1 MKYRRVLLAAV
12 HAISIILGAHALR
25 EFILVDGPSGWTPD
39 PGTLRYFTVDS
50 NLLALLSSLLVLLSW
65 RRAVRP
71 APHWLWVVRL
81 MAASGLA
88 LTCGM
93 VMAVLAPIRGYGY
106 MLDGP
111 DLHLHLICPLLHIL
125 SFVLLE
131 GEAGVP
137 LRRALWG
144 LLLPTVYG
152 VVYMVNVVALRRW
165 SDFYFLNEGGRWL
178 PNGLLAL
185 LAVAILSLA
194 LWAGNRRKAA

>member
-25 EFILVDGPSGWTPD
+25 AFILIDGPSGWRLD
-39 PGTLRYFTVDS
+39 AGAFRYFTVDA
-50 NLLALLSSLLVLLSW
+50 NLLALLSSLAVLLPW
-65 RRAVRP
+65 RRAGRS
-71 APHWLWVVRL
+71 APRWLWPLRL
-81 MAASGLA
+81 MATSGLA

-137 LRRALWG
+137 LRRTLWG
-144 LLLPTVYG
+144 LLPPAVYG

-165 SDFYFLNEGGRWL
+165 SDFYFLNEGGCWL
-178 PNGLLAL
+178 ANGPLTL

-194 LWAGNRRKAA
+194 LWAGNRRKK